1 MKKFTI
7 LDLVRQSTIAAIYV
21 ILVLMF
27 HWLSFEDIQ
36 FRIAEILLIL
46 VLFDS
51 KSVYGLTIGVI
62 IANLFSPLLL
72 YDLIFGVSA
81 TVITL
86 IIMVFLKRWPY
97 IALLIPSLVN
107 GPIIGLMLYLALDW
121 PFLISAI
128 FVFIG
133 EFTVT
138 YIVGLPVYYLLKRLN
153 FQEIYS
159 PMHRL

>member
-7 LDLVRQSTIAAIYV
+7 IDLVRQSTIAAIYV

-36 FRIAEILLIL
+36 IRIAELLLIL
-46 VLFDS
+46 VLFDK
-51 KSVYGLTIGVI
+51 KSIYGLTVGVV

-72 YDLIFGVSA
+72 YDLVFGVSA
-81 TVITL
+81 TIITL
-86 IIMVFLKRWPY
+86 ILMILLKKWPY
-97 IALLIPSLVN
+97 VALLVPSLVN
-107 GPIIGLMLYLALDW
+107 APIIGLMLYLALGL

-128 FVFIG
+128 SVFIG
-133 EFTVT
+133 EFIIT
-138 YIVGLPVYYLLKRLN
+138 YIIGLPVYYLLKRLD

-159 PMHRL
+159 YKQ